1 MRTIEQELESLRRPD
16 GTIKPEDVVE
26 YAKDPS
32 TKLHSRFEWDDSKA
46 GAAYRLWQAREVIR
60 VVVRVI
66 DGTELPPT
74 RVYVSLPSDRERD
87 GGGYRAVVDVLSHPR
102 RRQELLSLALAEAEA
117 WQLKYRNLVELDEV
131 FQAIRATRMKIGAI
145 KSVRRAA
152 TPVPPKSTSAKSRHR
167 MSRKGGQARPVL
179 KG

>member
-1 MRTIEQELESLRRPD
+1 MKTVEQELESLRRPD

-60 VVVRVI
+60 VVVRVHEGM
-66 DGTELPPT
+66 DLPPT

-102 RRQELLSLALAEAEA
+102 RREELLNCALAEAEA
-117 WQLKYRNLVELDEV
+117 WQLKYRNLVELDRV